1 MKRREMLSILATA
14 AAFPALRAVSAQ
26 TPKKEKT
33 MQYTLTPLD
42 YGREALEPWI
52 DAETVGYH
60 HDKHQAA
67 YVANLNAALA
77 SEPSFKYDGDVCG
90 LISDLESVPEKIR
103 TAVRNNGGGV
113 WNHEFYWKGL
123 SPKKSEPSAAL
134 ENAAKKS
141 FGGVDGLKKL
151 MSDASVKQFGS
162 GWGWLIVNPDGS
174 LKIASTPNQDN
185 PLMGAYVG
193 ACGCIPILTIDV
205 WEHAY
210 YLKYKN
216 LRAEY
221 AKNIWNLVDWK
232 RVSERYESAVDAK
245 KPLV

>member
-1 MKRREMLSILATA
+1 M
-14 AAFPALRAVSAQ
+14 
-26 TPKKEKT
+26 
-33 MQYTLTPLD
+33 
-42 YGREALEPWI
+42 
-52 DAETVGYH
+52 
-60 HDKHQAA
+60 
-67 YVANLNAALA
+67 
-77 SEPSFKYDGDVCG
+77 SE
-90 LISDLESVPEKIR
+90 
-103 TAVRNNGGGV
+103 
-113 WNHEFYWKGL
+113 
-123 SPKKSEPSAAL
+123 
-134 ENAAKKS
+134 
-141 FGGVDGLKKL
+141 
-151 MSDASVKQFGS
+151 ASVKQFGS

>member
-1 MKRREMLSILATA
+1 MFLILAGV
-14 AAFPALRAVSAQ
+14 AAFPALRAAEASSNL
-26 TPKKEKT
+26 KKANT
-33 MQYTLTPLD
+33 MQYALTPLE
-42 YGREALEPWI
+42 YGHSALEPWI
-52 DAETVGYH
+52 DAETVGFH

-77 SEPSFKYDGDVCG
+77 SEPSFKYEGDVCG
-90 LISDLESVPEKIR
+90 LIMNLESVPEKIR

-123 SPKKSEPSAAL
+123 SPNKTEPSAKLA
-134 ENAAKKS
+134 EAVKKS
-141 FGGVDGLKKL
+141 FGSFDELKKQ
-151 MSDASVKQFGS
+151 MYDVSVKQFGS
-162 GWGWLIVNPDGS
+162 GWGWLLVNPDGS

-185 PLMGAYVG
+185 PLMGKAIG

-232 RVSERYESAVDAK
+232 RVSERYESAVKDK
-245 KPLV
+245 KPLI